1 LMAVAQENIRLNN
14 KEQLMLAK
22 ISGNIEKN

>member
-1 LMAVAQENIRLNN
+1 MAVAQENIKLNN

-22 ISGNIEKN
+22 ISGSIEKN

>member
-1 LMAVAQENIRLNN
+1 LMAVAQENIKLNN

-22 ISGNIEKN
+22 ISGSIEKN